1 MGSPIKFKNVTRYQL
16 KEIYS
21 SIIFFMLISV
31 INIFLGNPADFP
43 VLRLIIGSV
52 IFSLLVSAYEMYWS
66 KKLEKYLR
74 ASSLLIVSIFYYSFI
89 FFCMMLSSIYIT
101 LIFKDGFSVREAML
115 FNVTDLIPENF
126 RYMLFYL
133 FVFLTIH
140 TLIRQLKIRTLH
152 GVVKHFFFKKRSG
165 PIRDTRIFMFM
176 DLISSTSY
184 AEKLGYS
191 KYSSFIKDIYR
202 ELDEFVLET
211 KGNIYQYVGDEVVIV
226 WPLNEGIQNVNCV
239 RFFMLFEKRI
249 AELKVYFQSNYGIY
263 PKFKAGF
270 HYGEVAIAEIGGI
283 LRKDIAFHGDTVNTT
298 ARICSKCSELKEK
311 MLFSGDL
318 VNKLILENKEIVYES
333 IGAYQL
339 KGKKLVTELFKINN
353 EDIIKKAA

>member
-1 MGSPIKFKNVTRYQL
+1 
-16 KEIYS
+16 
-21 SIIFFMLISV
+21 
-31 INIFLGNPADFP
+31 
-43 VLRLIIGSV
+43 
-52 IFSLLVSAYEMYWS
+52 
-66 KKLEKYLR
+66 
-74 ASSLLIVSIFYYSFI
+74 
-89 FFCMMLSSIYIT
+89 
-101 LIFKDGFSVREAML
+101 
-115 FNVTDLIPENF
+115 
-126 RYMLFYL
+126 
-133 FVFLTIH
+133 
-140 TLIRQLKIRTLH
+140 
-152 GVVKHFFFKKRSG
+152 
-165 PIRDTRIFMFM
+165 M